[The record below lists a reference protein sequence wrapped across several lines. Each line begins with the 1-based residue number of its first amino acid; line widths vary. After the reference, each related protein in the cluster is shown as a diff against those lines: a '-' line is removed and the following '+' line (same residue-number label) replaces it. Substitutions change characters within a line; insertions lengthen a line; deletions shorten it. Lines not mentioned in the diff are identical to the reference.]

1 MIRFHHSRPHDRYPC
16 AIRVKSS
23 HGTGETIPLASGY
36 IVKFRDQTVYY
47 HEAGGLCRRLND
59 KERRKLANQYHEI
72 HWSLGTSSAVV
83 GNGANDKRYQEEV
96 FKNFWQKIEMDGNG
110 AIFEFEML
118 HNYVDVFYGF
128 FLPADFQP
136 LVWDV

>member
-1 MIRFHHSRPHDRYPC
+1 MVKFSTPSEELQNMIRFHHSRPHDRYPC

-23 HGTGETIPLASGY
+23 HGAGETIPLASGY

-72 HWSLGTSSAVV
+72 HWSLGTVENMESLKIVV
-83 GNGANDKRYQEEV
+83 
-96 FKNFWQKIEMDGNG
+96 FF
-110 AIFEFEML
+110 FEFS
-118 HNYVDVFYGF
+118 VFSGSGKRS
-128 FLPADFQP
+128 Q
-136 LVWDV
+136 